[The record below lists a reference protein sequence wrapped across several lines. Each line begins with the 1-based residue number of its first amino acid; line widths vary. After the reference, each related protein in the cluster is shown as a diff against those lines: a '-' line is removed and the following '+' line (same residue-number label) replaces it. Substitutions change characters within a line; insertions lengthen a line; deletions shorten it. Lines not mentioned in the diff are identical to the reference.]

1 MTIFIKNHKNRD
13 MIDEWIE
20 NIGIG
25 FMSGSV
31 VAYVMSDQSNL
42 IQFLIFSITG
52 SLLLLIGGLDRNK
65 RNVD

>member
-1 MTIFIKNHKNRD
+1 MTILIKNHKNRD